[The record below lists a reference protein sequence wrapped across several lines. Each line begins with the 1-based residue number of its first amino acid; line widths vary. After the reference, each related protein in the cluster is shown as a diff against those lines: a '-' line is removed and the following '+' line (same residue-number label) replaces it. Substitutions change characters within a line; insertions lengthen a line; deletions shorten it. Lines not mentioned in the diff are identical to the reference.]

1 MREGA
6 GLLEAPRMLTPWA
19 DAGASPP
26 QPQAEGT
33 RGRLSET
40 HGGLS
45 C

>member
-6 GLLEAPRMLTPWA
+6 GLLEAPRMPTPWA
-19 DAGASPP
+19 DSGASPP

-33 RGRLSET
+33 RGRFSKT
-40 HGGLS
+40 NGGLF